1 MEFII
6 DVEVY
11 DMNIT
16 MDRGKV
22 VEIILLWG
30 SYMWC
35 YNVNSN
41 RLS

>member
-22 VEIILLWG
+22 VEITVVRFLYVVL
-30 SYMWC
+30 
-35 YNVNSN
+35 
-41 RLS
+41 